1 MTAHPARLAGAFLC
15 LASSSASA
23 HGLGQR
29 YDLPIPLWL
38 YLVGAASAVAAS
50 FVLFA
55 AFRTHR
61 PRFSWRADFV
71 SGTVP
76 RWLALA
82 LQGFGIAVFVLVIA
96 AGLIGNQNPLKNIA
110 PVTIWVLWWVGF
122 SFFCAFVGDAWPL
135 LSPFA
140 TMSRVAAA
148 AWRRAGSPRLQW
160 RLRLPP
166 SIGVWPAVAS
176 FWLFA
181 WTELIAPGRD
191 RPRAVALGVLGYA
204 VFTWLGCIAFG
215 TRAWTRA
222 AEAFAIAF
230 GLLGRFAP
238 VQVIRSGEGWRWRLR
253 PYVVGLL
260 VTKRVPVSLTFFTL
274 LMLATVTVDGLLE
287 TPLWLELATSM
298 EGTGLPSPPTL
309 LLLAGPLVFA
319 AAYAAVIGAMA
330 SLAGGRVTN
339 LAGRFVLSLVP
350 IAIAYHLAHYLSFL
364 LLAGQMAVP
373 IASDPFGYG
382 WDLFGTTLYRLDI
395 GIVDAR
401 FVWLTSVAAIVV
413 GHIAATWVAHRVA
426 LRTYADHR
434 SALASQYPMI
444 VLMVGYTVTSLWIL
458 AQPIVQG
465 P

>member
-1 MTAHPARLAGAFLC
+1 MMARSARGAGAILC
-15 LASSSASA
+15 LASSSAWA

-29 YDLPIPLWL
+29 YDLPLPLWL
-38 YLVGAASAVAAS
+38 YLAGAASAVAAS

-55 AFRTHR
+55 AFRNHR
-61 PRFSWRADFV
+61 PRLSARACSV
-71 SGTVP
+71 TGTVP
-76 RWLALA
+76 RWLAVA
-82 LQGFGIAVFVLVIA
+82 LQALGLAVFALVIA
-96 AGLIGNQNPLKNIA
+96 AGLFGNQNPLKNIA

-135 LSPFA
+135 VSPFA

-148 AWRRAGSPRLQW
+148 AWRRAGGAEVRW
-160 RLRLPP
+160 RLRLPRW
-166 SIGVWPAVAS
+166 IGVWPAVAL

-191 RPRAVALGVLGYA
+191 GPRAVALGALGYA
-204 VFTWLGCIAFG
+204 VIIWLGCIVFG
-215 TRAWTRA
+215 ARAWTRA
-222 AEAFAIAF
+222 AETFAIAF

-238 VQVIRSGEGWRWRLR
+238 LQVIRSGEGWRWRLR
-253 PYVVGLL
+253 PYAVGLL
-260 VTKRVPVSLTFFTL
+260 ATRQIPVSLTFFAL

-287 TPLWLELATSM
+287 TPLWLQLAELMSRAR
-298 EGTGLPSPPTL
+298 LPSPPTL
-309 LLLAGPLVFA
+309 LLVAGPLLFA
-319 AAYAAVIGAMA
+319 AAYAAVIAAMA
-330 SLAGGRVTN
+330 RLAGGRVTD

-382 WDLFGTTLYRLDI
+382 WDLFGTTLYRLNI

-401 FVWLTSVAAIVV
+401 FVWLTSVGAIVV
-413 GHIAATWVAHRVA
+413 GHIAATWVAHRTA
-426 LRTYADHR
+426 LRTYADRR
-434 SALASQYPMI
+434 SALRSQYPMI
-444 VLMVGYTVTSLWIL
+444 VLMIGYTVASLWIL

>member
-1 MTAHPARLAGAFLC
+1 MTARPAPLAGVILC
-15 LASSSASA
+15 FANSNAAA

-55 AFRTHR
+55 AFRSDL
-61 PRFSWRADFV
+61 PRLSWRADFV

-82 LQGFGIAVFVLVIA
+82 LQGFGIAVFALVVA
-96 AGLIGNQNPLKNIA
+96 AGLFGNQNPLKNIA
-110 PVTIWVLWWVGF
+110 PLTIWVLWWVGF

-148 AWRRAGSPRLQW
+148 ARRRAGSPRLRR
-160 RLRLPP
+160 RLRLPR
-166 SIGVWPAVAS
+166 SIGVWPAVAL

-181 WTELIAPGRD
+181 WSELIAPGRD

-204 VFTWLGCIAFG
+204 VFTWLGCIVFG

-222 AEAFAIAF
+222 AEAFAIAC

-238 VQVIRSGEGWRWRLR
+238 LQVIRSGEGWRWRLR
-253 PYVVGLL
+253 PYAVGLL
-260 VTKRVPVSLTFFTL
+260 SIKRIPVSLTFFAL
-274 LMLATVTVDGLLE
+274 LMLATLTVDGLLE
-287 TPLWLELATSM
+287 TPLWLELANTM
-298 EGTGLPSPPTL
+298 ARARLPSPSTL

-330 SLAGGRVTN
+330 RLAGGRVTD

-350 IAIAYHLAHYLSFL
+350 IAISYHLAHYLSFL
-364 LLAGQMAVP
+364 LLAGQMVVP

-382 WDLFGTTLYRLDI
+382 WDLFGTTLYRLNI

-426 LRTYADHR
+426 LRTYSDQR
-434 SALASQYPMI
+434 SALKSQYPMI
-444 VLMVGYTVTSLWIL
+444 VLMIGYTVTSLWIL